1 MVENVAEDSLQMSTK
16 MVCKSCA
23 AEFTDDLSKCPY
35 CGSMNIKGAEAEY
48 MGKLQD
54 VKEDLGEL
62 SELPEQARKKEL
74 KKQVKRWGIVAAVI
88 LVLAVLLQVWFHW
101 SSSLYIDSPAKERA
115 DMLWL
120 AEREEELNTLYE
132 NNDAEGILEYFYV
145 WCEEENAFSKW
156 EHWNFATIL
165 HNIKWARDNIEYE
178 AKGNELSRESLEDLF
193 YNQCVLKGLTYR
205 DDLTDE
211 EKEKLLLL
219 GADILQDYET
229 RWGFSPEGHA
239 KIDGLLQE
247 WGGYVR
253 VMEISSI
260 VKDWYER

>member
-1 MVENVAEDSLQMSTK
+1 MSIK
-16 MVCKSCA
+16 IVCKSCA
-23 AEFTDDLSKCPY
+23 AEFTDDLPKCPY
-35 CGSMNIKGAEAEY
+35 CGSLNIKGAEAEY
-48 MGKLQD
+48 MNKLRD

-62 SELPEQARKKEL
+62 SELPEQAQKKEM
-74 KKQVKRWGIVAAVI
+74 KKQVKRWGIVAAVAVGI
-88 LVLAVLLQVWFHW
+88 VVLMQVWFLW
-101 SSSLYIDSPAKERA
+101 SQSRYIDSPAKERA

-120 AEREEELNTLYE
+120 AEHEEELDTLYE
-132 NNDAEGILEYFYV
+132 NNDAEGILEHFYV

-156 EHWNFATIL
+156 EHWNFATVL
-165 HNIKWARDNIEYE
+165 HNIDWARDTIKYE
-178 AKGNELSRESLEDLF
+178 AKGNELSLEHYEDLF
-193 YNQCVLKGLTYR
+193 HNQCVLKGLTYR

-239 KIDGLLQE
+239 KIDALLQE
-247 WGGYVR
+247 WDGYVR
-253 VMEISSI
+253 VLELNSI